1 MRLIA
6 RDLAFGYPERPVGR
20 NLNLTVETGE
30 VLCLLGP
37 NGCGKTTLFKTLL
50 GLLHTQ
56 GGRVT
61 LGDDPLADLS
71 RAEIARRIAYVPQ
84 AQDTAFPYTASDL
97 VLMGRTAHRGVLA
110 APTREDR
117 KIAQDSLAELGIAEL
132 GSREVTTLSGGQ
144 RQLVVVARAM
154 AQAAPLIVMDEPTA
168 SLDFGNQVA
177 VLSEIRKLAARGTG
191 IILSTHNPDQAF
203 AVASRVALMQDGVI
217 VAQGAPSEI
226 LTPVRLKAVY
236 GVDVTVEKLAGGQTV
251 CAPVYPA

>member
-6 RDLAFGYPERPVGR
+6 RDLAFGYPERPIGR

-56 GGRVT
+56 GARVT
-61 LGDDPLADLS
+61 LRDDPLADLT

-97 VLMGRTAHRGVLA
+97 VLMGRTAHRGVFA

-132 GSREVTTLSGGQ
+132 ASREVTTLSGGQ
-144 RQLVVVARAM
+144 RQLVVVARAI

-177 VLSEIRKLAARGTG
+177 VLGEIRKLAARGAG
-191 IILSTHNPDQAF
+191 VILSTHDPDQAF

-217 VAQGAPSEI
+217 VAQGAPSEV

-236 GVDVTVEKLAGGQTV
+236 GVDVTVEKLASGQTV